1 MARGRPLGLTMLI
14 VVTIAALSSGMAAFA
29 RTWPAVVLAVT
40 GRQLAWSAHIVYAFI
55 PRQREVPAG
64 LRGRVNGA
72 FRTLIL
78 ISNTASPCKAL
89 TGFRGSLRHVR
100 LGANNGSIGDD
111 VGVGRGEIQA
121 PELEPRRRDAL
132 MTSWQ
137 QTLAFMIMAAH

>member
-1 MARGRPLGLTMLI
+1 MAVITSGSRP
-14 VVTIAALSSGMAAFA
+14 A
-29 RTWPAVVLAVT
+29 RTAATASFLYRPEVRQAIYQIVLVVALA
-40 GRQLAWSAHIVYAFI
+40 
-55 PRQREVPAG
+55 
-64 LRGRVNGA
+64 
-72 FRTLIL
+72 TLFYIL